1 MKEGNRAKSRAFLV
15 FGAPCSGKTTFSEH
29 FAKRFQAPFYNLTEL
44 KAAYNLNRKMLMM
57 VIEQVAKT
65 GTTLVFEGEIGTEA
79 ERTEI
84 RNILRRAG
92 YDPILVWIQTDV
104 STIRSRMK
112 QRTKSPAKAKE
123 MYENGV
129 RELEAPNDLESPIV
143 LSGKH
148 TFETQLRHVL
158 SQLR

>member
-1 MKEGNRAKSRAFLV
+1 
-15 FGAPCSGKTTFSEH
+15 
-29 FAKRFQAPFYNLTEL
+29 
-44 KAAYNLNRKMLMM
+44 MM
-57 VIEQVAKT
+57 VVEQVAKT

-104 STIRSRMK
+104 STIKSRMK

-129 RELEAPNDLESPIV
+129 RELEAPNDLEAPIV